1 MQTVIPELGQLA
13 LIIALGV
20 ALVQGV
26 LPLIGA
32 QRGLPA
38 WIALARPAAWA
49 GGLLLSVA
57 FLCLAISF
65 ALNDFSVLYVAQHSN
80 TLLPMQYRLAATW
93 GGHEGS
99 LLLWALMLAW
109 WTLAVAVCSRQLPD
123 AMVAR
128 VLGVLGLVLAG
139 FLLFILLTS
148 NPFTRLLPA
157 ADEGR
162 DLDR

>member
-20 ALVQGV
+20 ALAQGV

-32 QRGLPA
+32 QRAFPA

-49 GGLLLSVA
+49 GGLLLTFA
-57 FLCLAISF
+57 FACLATSF

-93 GGHEGS
+93 
-99 LLLWALMLAW
+99 
-109 WTLAVAVCSRQLPD
+109 
-123 AMVAR
+123 
-128 VLGVLGLVLAG
+128 AG
-139 FLLFILLTS
+139 
-148 NPFTRLLPA
+148 TR
-157 ADEGR
+157 GR
-162 DLDR
+162 CFCGR

>member
-57 FLCLAISF
+57 
-65 ALNDFSVLYVAQHSN
+65 
-80 TLLPMQYRLAATW
+80 
-93 GGHEGS
+93 
-99 LLLWALMLAW
+99 
-109 WTLAVAVCSRQLPD
+109 
-123 AMVAR
+123 
-128 VLGVLGLVLAG
+128 
-139 FLLFILLTS
+139 
-148 NPFTRLLPA
+148 
-157 ADEGR
+157 
-162 DLDR
+162 